1 MHRFAGA
8 KYISDAAKRAVG
20 LSLLFLR
27 ENRVPVFLIGFRNRF
42 LALAPAI
49 AGGHGVSSFAVLG
62 LGCVLSL
69 GCVHT

>member
-1 MHRFAGA
+1 ML
-8 KYISDAAKRAVG
+8 KTTVK
-20 LSLLFLR
+20 LSLFLLR
-27 ENRVPVFLIGFRNRF
+27 ENRVPVILISFRNRF
-42 LALAPAI
+42 LAFAPAI